1 METRE
6 QSGADIMNDQAT
18 VVINLR
24 TDRDRFVAFAFASA
38 DALVELDD
46 SRCIT
51 YAVGGAHR
59 LAGK

>member
-1 METRE
+1 VETRE

-24 TDRDRFVAFAFASA
+24 TDRDRFVAFASA

-51 YAVGGAHR
+51 YAVGGAYR

>member
-1 METRE
+1 VETRE
-6 QSGADIMNDQAT
+6 QSGADIMNDRAT

-24 TDRDRFVAFAFASA
+24 TDRDRFVAFASA